1 MRCTPWSTR
10 VAATTVSL
18 PCRTSVCIR
27 SFASTFTAPA
37 LGYRRRLKLDKRGA
51 FKSGAIASSEDAGNE
66 GWFGANASRLRALPL
81 VAGASGIVGVL
92 LNRILSGV
100 APVVDASSSQS
111 RADVLVILLSAV
123 LLLTGLQW
131 LALRPKVKPS
141 VALHGDQLEYMKSG
155 LSSKA
160 KQELQWAWQSL
171 KDCSTCQAVV
181 ILYKSSCVMHMGVA
195 RAGHKP
201 EDALLGPICRR
212 AMSSEQGNYLANLA
226 LYPGRVEFTSILPEN
241 TQAAIIQPIGSE
253 GVLIAAS
260 NTQRGFTRLD
270 QAWASTIADK
280 LDASLEATEGSKTS
294 EVTAA
299 STTT

>member
-1 MRCTPWSTR
+1 
-10 VAATTVSL
+10 L
-18 PCRTSVCIR
+18 PCRTSVYIK
-27 SFASTFTAPA
+27 SFAPNFTPPA
-37 LGYRRRLKLDKRGA
+37 LGYRRRVKRNKRAA
-51 FKSGAIASSEDAGNE
+51 FRSGATASSEDAGNE

-100 APVVDASSSQS
+100 APVVDATSSQS

-141 VALHGDQLEYMKSG
+141 VELHGDQLEYMKSG

-160 KQELQWAWQSL
+160 EQELQWAWQSL

-181 ILYKSSCVMHMGVA
+181 ILYNSSCVMHMGAA

-226 LYPGRVEFTSILPEN
+226 LYPGRVEFTSFLPEN
-241 TQAAIIQPIGSE
+241 TQAAIIQPIGSQ

-280 LDASLEATEGSKTS
+280 LDASLETTEGSQTS

-299 STTT
+299 STTN

>member
-1 MRCTPWSTR
+1 MRCMPRSTP
-10 VAATTVSL
+10 VAAITVSL

-27 SFASTFTAPA
+27 SFAPIFTTSA
-37 LGYRRRLKLDKRGA
+37 LGYCRRLKCDRRAA
-51 FKSGAIASSEDAGNE
+51 FRSGATASSENAGNE

-141 VALHGDQLEYMKSG
+141 VDLHGDQLEYIKSG

-160 KQELQWAWQSL
+160 EQELQWAWQSL

-181 ILYKSSCVMHMGVA
+181 ILYKSSCVMHMGAA

-226 LYPGRVEFTSILPEN
+226 LYPGRC
-241 TQAAIIQPIGSE
+241 IG
-253 GVLIAAS
+253 
-260 NTQRGFTRLD
+260 RC
-270 QAWASTIADK
+270 
-280 LDASLEATEGSKTS
+280 
-294 EVTAA
+294 
-299 STTT
+299 

>member
-1 MRCTPWSTR
+1 MPWSTR
-10 VAATTVSL
+10 IGAITVSL

-27 SFASTFTAPA
+27 PFAPVFTAPA
-37 LGYRRRLKLDKRGA
+37 PGYRRSLKDRRAA
-51 FKSGAIASSEDAGNE
+51 FRSGATASSQDAGNE

-141 VALHGDQLEYMKSG
+141 VELHGDQLDYIESG
-155 LSSKA
+155 LSSKTE
-160 KQELQWAWQSL
+160 QELQWAWQSL
-171 KDCSTCQAVV
+171 KECSTCQAVV
-181 ILYKSSCVMHMGVA
+181 ILYKSSCVMHMGAA

-201 EDALLGPICRR
+201 EAALLGPICRR

-226 LYPGRVEFTSILPEN
+226 LYPGRVEFTSFLPEN
-241 TQAAIIQPIGSE
+241 TQAAIIQPIGSK

-280 LDASLEATEGSKTS
+280 LDASLEAPEASNAS

>member
-1 MRCTPWSTR
+1 MQN
-10 VAATTVSL
+10 
-18 PCRTSVCIR
+18 
-27 SFASTFTAPA
+27 
-37 LGYRRRLKLDKRGA
+37 
-51 FKSGAIASSEDAGNE
+51 AGNE

-131 LALRPKVKPS
+131 LALRPKVD
-141 VALHGDQLEYMKSG
+141 LHGDQLEYIKSG

-160 KQELQWAWQSL
+160 EQELQWAWQSL

-181 ILYKSSCVMHMGVA
+181 ILYKSSCVMHMGAA

-201 EDALLGPICRR
+201 EDALLG
-212 AMSSEQGNYLANLA
+212 
-226 LYPGRVEFTSILPEN
+226 RVEFTSFLPEN
-241 TQAAIIQPIGSE
+241 TQAAIIQPIGSK

-280 LDASLEATEGSKTS
+280 LDASLEATEDSKNS